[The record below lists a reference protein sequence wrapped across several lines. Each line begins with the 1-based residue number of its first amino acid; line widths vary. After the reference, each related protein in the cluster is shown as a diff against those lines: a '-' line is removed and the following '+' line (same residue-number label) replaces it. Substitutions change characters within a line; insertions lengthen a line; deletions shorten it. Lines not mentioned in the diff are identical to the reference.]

1 MLRTKL
7 GKPGSLSFMEV
18 TADSKAGF
26 DVVEV
31 GQKFK
36 MSVSEPPCS
45 LVFLGTASAG
55 KVSCSDTEL
64 TQIYKEGCEQV
75 QAAGDASRILFK
87 DLCTESFNHL
97 CGLSVTCADWLF
109 NKNLSQV

>member
-1 MLRTKL
+1 M
-7 GKPGSLSFMEV
+7 
-18 TADSKAGF
+18 
-26 DVVEV
+26 EV

-75 QAAGDASRILFK
+75 QAAGDAARILFK